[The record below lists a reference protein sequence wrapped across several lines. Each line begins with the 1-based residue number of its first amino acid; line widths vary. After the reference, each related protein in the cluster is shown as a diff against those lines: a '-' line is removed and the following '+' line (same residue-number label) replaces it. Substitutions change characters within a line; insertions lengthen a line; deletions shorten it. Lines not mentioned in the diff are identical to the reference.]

1 MELWDAYDRDGSL
14 IDGALLRRGED
25 IPQGMYHLVSDVLVR
40 HRDGSYLLMQR
51 DPHKKW
57 GGMWEATAGGSALRG
72 ETALDCALRELRE
85 ETGIRAEKLREVG
98 RVTSPDTIYVEFL
111 CLTDWEKDAVT
122 LQEGETV
129 AFRWVSGEELLAMDR
144 DDLITSRMQ
153 HFIRE
158 LQPG

>member
-1 MELWDAYDRDGSL
+1 MELWDAYDGNGKI
-14 IDGALLRRGED
+14 IDGAVLIRGEE
-25 IPQGMYHLVSDVLVR
+25 IPEGQYHLVSDVLVR
-40 HRDGSYLLMQR
+40 HCDGSYLLMQR
-51 DPHKKW
+51 DPRKKW

-85 ETGIRAEKLREVG
+85 ETGIRAEELLQVG
-98 RVTSPDTIYVEFL
+98 RVLSRDTIYIEFL
-111 CLTDWEKDAVT
+111 CTTDWEKNAVT

-129 AFRWVSGEELLAMDR
+129 AFRWVSREELLAMDR